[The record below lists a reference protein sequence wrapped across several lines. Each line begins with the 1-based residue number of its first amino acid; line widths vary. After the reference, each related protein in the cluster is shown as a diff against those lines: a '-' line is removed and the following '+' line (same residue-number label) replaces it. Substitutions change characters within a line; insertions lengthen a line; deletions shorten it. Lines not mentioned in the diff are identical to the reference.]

1 MTLTY
6 ILFKV
11 KICSIFSKSN
21 DNIIKKYLH
30 ILKDLKL
37 MMKISQNNNPI
48 HPIHMQLSNK
58 ANQIIFK
65 VFKN

>member
-11 KICSIFSKSN
+11 KICTIFLKLN
-21 DNIIKKYLH
+21 DNIMKKFLL

-37 MMKISQNNNPI
+37 MMKIWQNN
-48 HPIHMQLSNK
+48 
-58 ANQIIFK
+58 
-65 VFKN
+65 